1 MKGRL
6 WPAELGPLS
15 GNHTVSV
22 VSSSSTFQESELS
35 GEFFF
40 KLLSGKIVSSS
51 SLENMQAG
59 VRAAH
64 STQAALLSLGESMR
78 LPGLDTEEAGLAERE
93 ASPLWE
99 GWRRPLRRGGC
110 PCATPLLWCLSSGG
124 KEGVQVCV
132 CALVCWYVRMNRC
145 V

>member
-1 MKGRL
+1 
-6 WPAELGPLS
+6 
-15 GNHTVSV
+15 
-22 VSSSSTFQESELS
+22 
-35 GEFFF
+35 
-40 KLLSGKIVSSS
+40 
-51 SLENMQAG
+51 MQAG

-64 STQAALLSLGESMR
+64 STQASLLSLGESMR

-110 PCATPLLWCLSSGG
+110 PCGTPLLWCLFSGG
-124 KEGVQVCV
+124 KESVQVCV
-132 CALVCWYVRMNRC
+132 CALVCWYVHMNRC